1 MSPELD
7 KQLCD
12 KYPTIFADRYKS
24 PQESCLAFGIECGD
38 GWYDILDTLCYAATH
53 TYSTSFEVDEQ
64 DGKRLGL
71 KLNTYNN
78 AYYFPVNPP
87 QIIADQ
93 VKEKFGTLRFYYHL
107 EFDPVLIEL
116 NKTGKYPD
124 IKEVMDRYYAFFDGI
139 VHVAEVMS
147 ERTCEKTGKKGELCV
162 RGGWYKTLCE
172 EKAKELEYT
181 QCRLINRDDG
191 IIDLNNKTT

>member
-1 MSPELD
+1 MKEELD
-7 KQLCD
+7 KQLCE
-12 KYPTIFADRYKS
+12 KYPKIFKNRNAS
-24 PQESCLAFGIECGD
+24 EMESCFHWGFEHSD
-38 GWYDILDTLCYAATH
+38 GWYDIIETLCEAASG
-53 TYSTSFEVDEQ
+53 TYSTSVGIDREDAEKHGIKESFYD
-64 DGKRLGL
+64 DKF
-71 KLNTYNN
+71 
-78 AYYFPVNPP
+78 YFSVNPP
-87 QIIADQ
+87 QMVADQ

-116 NKTGKYPD
+116 NNTGKYPD
-124 IKEVMDRYYAFFDGI
+124 IKEVMDRYHAFFDGI
-139 VHVAEVMS
+139 IHMAEIMS
-147 ERTCEKTGKKGELCV
+147 ERTCEITGKKGELCV